1 VGQDDAPAVTVATT
15 APLRTPS
22 WDVIVVGGG
31 FAGLSAASALA
42 AQGARVLV
50 ADARPQLGGRA
61 TAFRDRHTGELVD
74 NGQHVLFGC
83 YRETLEFLRLVGA
96 ADRVKAQ
103 PTLQLICYDAQGERS
118 VLRCPPL
125 PAPLHLLAGVLRWR
139 PIPWRD
145 RLNALRLGGA
155 IQTARRQ
162 LKASRRVSVE
172 PGLTVQQWLDRH
184 GQGKTLQEWLWHP
197 LAVAA
202 LNQLPGDAAADAFV
216 RVLADMFAPDPSAA
230 AVVLPVRPLHEM
242 YAEPARDFI
251 VSRGGDVRAS
261 ALARVQVADGRVA
274 AVEVRGERMTA
285 GAVIAAVPW
294 FGLRSLFGAS
304 PPPELQSIVTAA
316 AQMTAMPIVT
326 VNLWYDRPVMQ
337 ETFAGLP
344 GRTMQWVFDKRLAFG
359 GSASHLSL
367 VSSGATEIV
376 AKTNEELSALAARE
390 VESSLP
396 GARGLWPVRA
406 TVVREKQA
414 TFSLAPGQ
422 PPRPGPVTPVANLFL
437 AGDWTDTG
445 LPATIEGAVVSG
457 NRAVAAL
464 TQPR

>member
-1 VGQDDAPAVTVATT
+1 MAGTAVRRNT
-15 APLRTPS
+15 

-42 AQGARVLV
+42 ARGARVLV

-96 ADRVKAQ
+96 ADRVRAQ
-103 PTLQLICYDAQGERS
+103 PALQLVCYDEKGERS

-155 IQTARRQ
+155 IQKARRQ
-162 LKASRRVSVE
+162 LKTARSVSVE

-184 GQGKTLQEWLWHP
+184 GQGRTLQEWLWHP

-251 VSRGGDVRAS
+251 VRRGGDVRVS
-261 ALARVQVADGRVA
+261 ALARVQVADGRVES
-274 AVEVRGERMTA
+274 VEVRGERLTA

-294 FGLRSLFGAS
+294 FGLRSLFGAA
-304 PPPELQSIVTAA
+304 PPPELQSIVAA
-316 AQMTAMPIVT
+316 AGRMAAMPIVT

-359 GSASHLSL
+359 ESASHLSL
-367 VSSGATEIV
+367 VSSGATDIV

-396 GARGLWPVRA
+396 GARGLWPIRA

-422 PPRPGPVTPVANLFL
+422 PPRPGPVTPLANLFL

-457 NRAVAAL
+457 NRAAAEVERR
-464 TQPR
+464 P